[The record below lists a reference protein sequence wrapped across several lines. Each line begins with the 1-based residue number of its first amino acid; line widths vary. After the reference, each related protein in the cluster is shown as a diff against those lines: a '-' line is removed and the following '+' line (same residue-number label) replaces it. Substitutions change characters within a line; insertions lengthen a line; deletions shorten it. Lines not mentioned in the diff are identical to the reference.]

1 MMGNSNGKNQPN
13 AQKIQ
18 VTDIYLNSSTLYN
31 SINEA
36 ARALNLPHCRIT
48 QYFTNNQYQKKPYK
62 GRYIFTLYTKSYNYY
77 SIATLFCFSTKFS
90 FIFSFN

>member
-1 MMGNSNGKNQPN
+1 MVKIGGWLRLPTN

-18 VTDIYLNSSTLYN
+18 VTDIYLNSSALYN

-48 QYFTNNQYQKKPYK
+48 QYFTNNQKNLTKE
-62 GRYIFTLYTKSYNYY
+62 GIFSKSSNYY